1 MKRTFIPTVIMSGLL
16 WVLVCFPSESVRA
29 QNVDVPGAFFPDES
43 EHDVLSG
50 NGGSW
55 VSGLATGNRCGD

>member
-29 QNVDVPGAFFPDES
+29 QNVDVLREVAFFPD
-43 EHDVLSG
+43 LIIW
-50 NGGSW
+50 NGKI
-55 VSGLATGNRCGD
+55 A